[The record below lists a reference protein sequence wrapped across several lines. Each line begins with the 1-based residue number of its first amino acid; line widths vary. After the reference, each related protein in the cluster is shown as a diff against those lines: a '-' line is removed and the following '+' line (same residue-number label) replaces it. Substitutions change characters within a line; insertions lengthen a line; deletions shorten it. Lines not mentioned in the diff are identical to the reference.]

1 MVNRFVIWIILE
13 FNKLFENL
21 KHYCIM
27 KLYVSREMLTEH
39 GTCSIYMLFIW
50 SLLKL
55 VSLQYTLYNR
65 SGIANATK
73 RNA

>member
-1 MVNRFVIWIILE
+1 MEYLE

-27 KLYVSREMLTEH
+27 KLYVSREMLIEP

-50 SLLKL
+50 SILKL
-55 VSLQYTLYNR
+55 VSLQNTLYNR
-65 SGIANATK
+65 SALANATE

>member
-1 MVNRFVIWIILE
+1 
-13 FNKLFENL
+13 
-21 KHYCIM
+21 M
-27 KLYVSREMLTEH
+27 KLYVSREMLIEP

-50 SLLKL
+50 CILKL

-65 SGIANATK
+65 SGLANVTQ